1 MFYLFFVYNLHNK
14 NIWAFSFFMGLVLF
28 SVVPLYYIYSYAFCH
43 GATLLRFKNEY
54 LIGIER
60 ILQSQSLREVY
71 HYVIFHLSAL
81 KWTNCIYFYV
91 APVATWIAAQTKFI
105 KMNPVLLIAGLLH
118 SSCNIANEKSPYGY
132 VLTISTSSDLCVHFH
147 YKYETITFTLSGS
160 ISF

>member
-1 MFYLFFVYNLHNK
+1 
-14 NIWAFSFFMGLVLF
+14 MGLVLF

-81 KWTNCIYFYV
+81 K
-91 APVATWIAAQTKFI
+91 
-105 KMNPVLLIAGLLH
+105 
-118 SSCNIANEKSPYGY
+118 
-132 VLTISTSSDLCVHFH
+132 
-147 YKYETITFTLSGS
+147 
-160 ISF
+160 